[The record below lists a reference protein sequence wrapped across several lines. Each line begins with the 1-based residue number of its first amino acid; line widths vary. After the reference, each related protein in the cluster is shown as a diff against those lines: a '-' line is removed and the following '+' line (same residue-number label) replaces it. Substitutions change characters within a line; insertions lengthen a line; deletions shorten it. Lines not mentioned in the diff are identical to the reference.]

1 MKFITT
7 LILMA
12 LLSFSLSIFLPWWS
26 IAIAC
31 FLVALCIPQKNWVS
45 FISGFLSLFLL
56 WYGLSFWMSFQNGHL
71 LANRI
76 STLILKQENSFL
88 LVLIT
93 ALIGGI
99 VGGFAALSGS
109 LIRKNFKNA

>member
-1 MKFITT
+1 MKFITS

-12 LLSFSLSIFLPWWS
+12 LLSFSLCIFLPWWG
-26 IAIAC
+26 IGIAC
-31 FLVALCIPQKNWVS
+31 FLVAICIPQKNWVS
-45 FISGFLSLFLL
+45 FIAGFSSLFLL
-56 WYGLSFWMSFQNGHL
+56 WYGLSFWISFHNGHL

-99 VGGFAALSGS
+99 VGGLAALSGS
-109 LIRKNFKNA
+109 LFRKNFKNA

>member
-1 MKFITT
+1 MKFISS
-7 LILMA
+7 LFLMA
-12 LLSFSLSIFLPWWS
+12 LLSFSLCIFLPWWS
-26 IAIAC
+26 IAIVC
-31 FLVALCIPQKNWVS
+31 FVVAVCIPQKNWLS
-45 FISGFLSLFLL
+45 FMAGFISLFLL

-93 ALIGGI
+93 ALIGGM
-99 VGGFAALSGS
+99 VGGLAALSGS
-109 LIRKNFKNA
+109 LIRKIFSNA

>member
-1 MKFITT
+1 MKFITS

-12 LLSFSLSIFLPWWS
+12 LLSFSLCIFLPWWS

-45 FISGFLSLFLL
+45 FISGFSSLFLL
-56 WYGLSFWMSFQNGHL
+56 WYGLSFLMSFQNGHL

-109 LIRKNFKNA
+109 LIRKNFKHA

>member
-1 MKFITT
+1 MKFITS
-7 LILMA
+7 LLLMA
-12 LLSFSLSIFLPWWS
+12 LLSFSLCIFLPWWS

-31 FLVALCIPQKNWVS
+31 FVVALCIPQKNGLS
-45 FISGFLSLFLL
+45 FIAGFIALFLL
-56 WYGLSFWMSFQNGHL
+56 WYGLSFWMSFQNGHI

-76 STLILKQENSFL
+76 SKLILQQENSFL

-109 LIRKNFKNA
+109 LFRKNFKHA

>member
-1 MKFITT
+1 
-7 LILMA
+7 MA
-12 LLSFSLSIFLPWWS
+12 LLSFSLCIFVPWWS

-31 FLVALCIPQKNWVS
+31 FLVALFIPQKNWVS
-45 FISGFLSLFLL
+45 FVAGFVSLFLL

-88 LVLIT
+88 LVLIS

-109 LIRKNFKNA
+109 LINKNFKHA